1 MVLLACATTLPQNYL
16 MNNVNKWKDVFRGF
30 VVMWNT
36 WRWEQRRMDALA
48 HMLSDPL
55 DPKEE
60 NDEQITEE
68 CMLGNCR
75 VSLPEDLLEDVSCL
89 AFSCEIILISA
100 VSRFIFCFTYLHM
113 LLFTSFYDS
122 LKFSSLCWVKALGVK
137 YWQIPSGSTFVSF
150 CRSFLRTIVWSRTVP
165 SVTYSIIQFLTLGT
179 PFILHKNYSE
189 VLTTLLLRRV
199 NDAELI
205 FEAVTHHI
213 SCYPNPDGYFNPEVV
228 KYRQLCAKS
237 QRKRQVHCLQQ
248 YYHRLLKQILVS
260 RKVFVFFKFV
270 EDCAQPLSFCLCLWV
285 LMYFLLQELLDFAV
299 QNGLDFPHKRRL
311 PTKTHAEMREAR
323 VTRRLSRIMK
333 EVKAECGDSNAS
345 SDDDGLSGLGWVFL
359 MLITFFCNL
368 WSTSLTA
375 NMNMKN
381 WEET

>member
-189 VLTTLLLRRV
+189 VLTTLLYCWEEWMMLNWFLKQLLITSLVIPTQMVTSILRWSSTDNCVPSPRG
-199 NDAELI
+199 NDRCTAFSSITTGCWSRSSSPERYLCFLSLWKI
-205 FEAVTHHI
+205 AHSLLASVCVCEFWCI
-213 SCYPNPDGYFNPEVV
+213 SCCRSCWTLQYKMVWTSHIKEGYQP
-228 KYRQLCAKS
+228 KPMQKCGRQGW
-237 QRKRQVHCLQQ
+237 Q
-248 YYHRLLKQILVS
+248 
-260 RKVFVFFKFV
+260 
-270 EDCAQPLSFCLCLWV
+270 EDWV
-285 LMYFLLQELLDFAV
+285 A
-299 QNGLDFPHKRRL
+299 
-311 PTKTHAEMREAR
+311 
-323 VTRRLSRIMK
+323 
-333 EVKAECGDSNAS
+333 
-345 SDDDGLSGLGWVFL
+345 
-359 MLITFFCNL
+359 
-368 WSTSLTA
+368 
-375 NMNMKN
+375 
-381 WEET
+381 